1 MKFDQNSQFSEFAVC
16 FLHKTFVFLTF
27 PSDLGPLWVAMVWQP
42 CGVHFAKPG
51 INSKVIA
58 VASSQAKGLR
68 GAEWIVNPWL
78 ANM

>member
-1 MKFDQNSQFSEFAVC
+1 M
-16 FLHKTFVFLTF
+16 FLTF
-27 PSDLGPLWVAMVWQP
+27 PSDLGPLCVAMVWQP

-68 GAEWIVNPWL
+68 EAEWIVNPWL
-78 ANM
+78 ANMSLGDLNKFLCIFK